1 MALPSTNVND
11 LLDLS
16 FADATGAGVVAQKVM
31 GVVGATPIPMLPAAG
46 ISLTASATGAASAIT
61 ATLAAAV
68 GKTTF
73 ITGFQI
79 TGAGATG
86 ASVIVVTITGVI
98 TGTMSYDIVV
108 PAGVTASITPLI
120 VTFPVAVPA
129 SATNTTIVVNVPSFG
144 AGNTNSAVAAQGFQQ

>member
-108 PAGVTASITPLI
+108 PAGVSGRIITLL
-120 VTFPVAVPA
+120 VNLSVAV
-129 SATNTTIVVNVPSFG
+129 SALAPDAPEVLYDRPLE
-144 AGNTNSAVAAQGFQQ
+144 A